1 MYASILSF
9 PQAMTYSV
17 GLGLVLFGVDE
28 GGYAERKEESMVY
41 RLYVE
46 QPNFK
51 RKLGT
56 GYCS

>member
-1 MYASILSF
+1 
-9 PQAMTYSV
+9 MTYSV
-17 GLGLVLFGVDE
+17 GFGLVLFGINE
-28 GGYAERKEESMVY
+28 GGYAERKGECMVY

-56 GYCS
+56 GYYCS